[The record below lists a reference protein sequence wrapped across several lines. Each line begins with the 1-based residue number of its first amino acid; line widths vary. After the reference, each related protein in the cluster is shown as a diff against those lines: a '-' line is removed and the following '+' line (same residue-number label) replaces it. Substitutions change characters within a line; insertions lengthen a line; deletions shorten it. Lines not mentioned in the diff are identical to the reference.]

1 MAWLLMDTT
10 DAISWA
16 PSEANSFWCGLKQC
30 DVTGKERQ
38 RGHHTAAGQQQG
50 PSLGCPWLACSPDPP
65 SQAQHPQPCT
75 TPTAFWTSLPEWD
88 LDLAQLLPFK
98 EEKNLRRHIPGRAS
112 KGARACDGFT
122 GSAPPIRKVS
132 ASTFHLSDVILD
144 PFLPFR
150 LLPFCSFLL
159 RDFTGACCSLRD
171 CFGIVSSTEA

>member
-50 PSLGCPWLACSPDPP
+50 PSLGCPWSACSPDPP

-98 EEKNLRRHIPGRAS
+98 EEKNLRRHIPGAS

-122 GSAPPIRKVS
+122 GSAPPSGRS
-132 ASTFHLSDVILD
+132 QCPPSTSVM
-144 PFLPFR
+144 
-150 LLPFCSFLL
+150 S
-159 RDFTGACCSLRD
+159 SLTL
-171 CFGIVSSTEA
+171 FSHSVSSHSAHFCYEISRVPAVHSVIVLGS